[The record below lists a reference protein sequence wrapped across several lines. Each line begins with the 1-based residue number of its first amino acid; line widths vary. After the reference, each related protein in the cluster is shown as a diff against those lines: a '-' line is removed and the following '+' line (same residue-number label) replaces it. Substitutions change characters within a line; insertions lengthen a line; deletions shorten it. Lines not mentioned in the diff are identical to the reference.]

1 MAAQELSRWGLGGDR
16 IVAARD
22 RGRNGILLQMYGPP
36 RDCKGKVWARRQV
49 CANVYGLWLET
60 SSPGQDELRACPSF
74 KVGRS
79 LKTIFRT
86 RLRTRRCDCSFV
98 LATPCRLRWGNV
110 RRRGGAGKWE
120 RAALPSRRRL
130 FRTVMREQLLACS
143 RCRWTGQPMQ
153 CVPACSPWQRRQR
166 SWVRGSQVHRARL
179 RWAPGR
185 A

>member
-1 MAAQELSRWGLGGDR
+1 
-16 IVAARD
+16 
-22 RGRNGILLQMYGPP
+22 MYGPP
-36 RDCKGKVWARRQV
+36 QDCKGKFGREDKSAQMYTAFGWRLVLLARMR
-49 CANVYGLWLET
+49 C
-60 SSPGQDELRACPSF
+60 ACPSF

-98 LATPCRLRWGNV
+98 LATPCRLRWGNF

-130 FRTVMREQLLACS
+130 FRTVMLEQLLACS

-153 CVPACSPWQRRQR
+153 CVPACWPWPPRRR
-166 SWVRGSQVHRARL
+166 SWVLGSQVHRARL